1 MNGGIV
7 PPWQPAA
14 SHRNLSDLGL
24 LKDVAIAARTVTKMA
39 VSAGVPVGL
48 NNAPSGKS
56 QGEMDTGFQS
66 LSYGEDIDI
75 LGEYNFCGDVRRY
88 NFVVFEQVAPP
99 LNLFS
104 FRSYMI
110 QHLVDD
116 GAVDPLPLIQKFE
129 GHV

>member
-1 MNGGIV
+1 MKHHSKNTILLCLEL
-7 PPWQPAA
+7 Q
-14 SHRNLSDLGL
+14 GL
-24 LKDVAIAARTVTKMA
+24 ALIQ
-39 VSAGVPVGL
+39 
-48 NNAPSGKS
+48 SGCS
-56 QGEMDTGFQS
+56 YTGFQS